1 MHIDT
6 LDTHMLLCAGDRCQV
21 TYFPYIFI
29 CVYTLSYVSMNIHEC
44 LNKTSNIW
52 KRHIHVHISIL
63 ELTHQKMLIQI
74 RSRRIGGGGGER
86 GGNDGD
92 LISFGGEENEDDD
105 GEEEE
110 AVGDA
115 DKEDSG
121 PDEEG
126 NAVEDEDGG
135 VENGKEEEEEE
146 EGDEGLRK
154 KRRV

>member
-6 LDTHMLLCAGDRCQV
+6 LDTHMFFCAGDRCQV
-21 TYFPYIFI
+21 TYFPSIYI

-44 LNKTSNIW
+44 LNKTSNIR
-52 KRHIHVHISIL
+52 KRHIHVNISIFG
-63 ELTHQKMLIQI
+63 LTHQKMLIQI

-86 GGNDGD
+86 GGLDGD
-92 LISFGGEENEDDD
+92 LIPFGGEEDEDDD

-121 PDEEG
+121 VDEEG

-135 VENGKEEEEEE
+135 VENGKEEEE
-146 EGDEGLRK
+146 GDEGLRK
-154 KRRV
+154 KRKV